1 MQIRKTYLNLKP
13 DLLFNELKD
22 FGLKQGTALGEN
34 RIDTIALATDSSGFI
49 SRGTLSFL
57 DNDGKQCIRAH
68 LVGVAVGETK
78 LMIDTDD
85 SIFPAEK
92 TKLLME
98 DIDFIF
104 SSYEVKPQ

>member
-22 FGLKQGTALGEN
+22 FGLKQGTTLGEN
-34 RIDTIALATDSSGFI
+34 RLETFALSTDSTGFI

-57 DNDGKQCIRAH
+57 NGSGKQCFRAH
-68 LVGVAVGETK
+68 LVGVAAGETK

-85 SIFPAEK
+85 SVFPPEK
-92 TKLLME
+92 TKLFMD

-104 SSYEVKPQ
+104 ASYESKPQ